1 MTSTSIAAAP
11 SNAAPS
17 TATPSTAAAVPSTTV
32 QINRIYIKATPQAI
46 WDAITRPEWTEK
58 YGYGGRVD
66 YDLRPGGS
74 FRSISDAAMQQAG
87 MPACLVDGEVIES
100 DPPNRLVQTWRAAWT
115 NDPPTR
121 LTYDISVKAN
131 GVTCLT
137 ITHDLDGAPDTAA
150 MVAGSVEG
158 AGGGWAEVLSD
169 LKTLLETGHSLSS
182 LGVAGT

>member
-1 MTSTSIAAAP
+1 MTTTSIAAAP
-11 SNAAPS
+11 NAAAPN
-17 TATPSTAAAVPSTTV
+17 TAAPNTAAPVASSTV

-74 FRSISDAAMQQAG
+74 FRSIADAAMQQAG
-87 MPACLVDGEVIES
+87 MPECLVDGEVIES

-121 LTYDISVKAN
+121 LTYDISAKAN

-137 ITHDLDGAPDTAA
+137 ITHDLEGAADTAA
-150 MVAGSVEG
+150 MVAGAVEG

-169 LKTLLETGHSLSS
+169 LKTLLETGRSLSS
-182 LGVAGT
+182 LGVPGT

>member
-1 MTSTSIAAAP
+1 M
-11 SNAAPS
+11 
-17 TATPSTAAAVPSTTV
+17 
-32 QINRIYIKATPQAI
+32 
-46 WDAITRPEWTEK
+46 PE
-58 YGYGGRVD
+58 
-66 YDLRPGGS
+66 
-74 FRSISDAAMQQAG
+74 
-87 MPACLVDGEVIES
+87 CLVDGEVIES

-121 LTYDISVKAN
+121 LTYDISAKAN

-150 MVAGSVEG
+150 MVGGTVEG

-169 LKTLLETGHSLSS
+169 LKTLLETGRSLSS